1 MPDTGLSGHE
11 PQRPV
16 SGIHRDAER
25 WHSRGPCFRHG
36 AFSETLREG
45 RPARDPLLVVLL
57 QCVPTFRRRAR
68 REDARGGRHG
78 PRPVGGLPSHAGRG
92 RGAVADPTPGAL
104 LEARGAQR
112 RGRILR
118 EPIQDG
124 MVGPGAEQMLYV
136 QALERVHDLND
147 ARRGRLVDAQEGLP
161 ALMWVVLVSGG
172 VIVVGFTYLFGL
184 GNTVVHALMIG
195 ALAAIISLSLF
206 TVAALDYPFGRGV
219 QVGPEAFE
227 QVLGRFESGELSDL

>member
-1 MPDTGLSGHE
+1 
-11 PQRPV
+11 
-16 SGIHRDAER
+16 
-25 WHSRGPCFRHG
+25 
-36 AFSETLREG
+36 
-45 RPARDPLLVVLL
+45 
-57 QCVPTFRRRAR
+57 
-68 REDARGGRHG
+68 
-78 PRPVGGLPSHAGRG
+78 
-92 RGAVADPTPGAL
+92 
-104 LEARGAQR
+104 
-112 RGRILR
+112 
-118 EPIQDG
+118 

-161 ALMWVVLVSGG
+161 ALMLVVVVLVAGG